1 MRIERLDLVRYG
13 RFTDASLELPRG
25 RPDLHIAVG
34 PNEAGKSTVLEAL
47 EDLLFGIKARSD
59 MNFLHSYRDM
69 LLGAAVEA
77 NGKQLAF
84 RRRKGNKNTLL
95 TAEGAPMSAGERA
108 LAPFTGNVD
117 RAFFG
122 RMFNLDHERLRDGG
136 REILQDRDEIGQ
148 MLFSAGSG
156 IQDLR
161 KRLAA
166 LDQKAD
172 SLWAPRRSA
181 KRKFYQA
188 HDRLKA
194 SESEKRDGIVT
205 AAKWRELKK
214 AYERRRSEFQE
225 LQVDV
230 EAKRAKLRGIQRIR
244 RVAQD
249 VGWKLE
255 IDDKLAQLRSVADL
269 PADAR
274 DGLQAAEADVVL
286 ADRRLEDA
294 KSDLD
299 SLQQDRGN
307 VSWDDALVRR
317 ADEVQKLHTLRIQV
331 EAERSDLPKRER
343 ELYAAEDRIRELGAE
358 LGWESEDLESILSR
372 IPSTVKVKRTRKLLR
387 QRGTLARSMEKVQ
400 VELDAAERRLADC
413 ANRIRETGAASDV
426 TRLSAVLS
434 AASGE
439 HGEIGSSIRS
449 AQNRAREAGIAA
461 DRLASSLDPPLD
473 QPATDSPP
481 QVPPTSTVGEFRDD
495 RRRLDQLLRDCRRS
509 IRNGESKLR
518 RKRQARDRFVAEKQ
532 PVTREEVQGIR
543 DERDRLWRD
552 IRARVLEGKA
562 AFDVH
567 TDAPEAVAKRYEGR
581 VEAADSAA
589 DRRLETVEAA
599 AQLAEIDRSID
610 SDRAALSELKV
621 ERERLEEEASR
632 NEERWTRLWSDFRFS
647 PRDPNA
653 MLDWLAKH
661 EQLQR
666 QLAAGAEADR
676 EIETL
681 QRQEQRAISELKAE
695 LETLQA
701 SGIPGESLGLRVML
715 EFAKDIKMRNQ
726 QAKEARERLEADLA
740 NAESRLERKRSALR
754 GAQRK
759 QFGWGGRWAQAVAD
773 LGLDPADDPDQIDD
787 QIQSIEKLRSL
798 VNPLKDL
805 RDNRV
810 GKIKRDIEDFR
821 RESDRTLQAVAEDLL
836 PADSFESVPVL
847 EARLVMARK
856 AREQALQLD
865 KQIKRSSGGIRKLR
879 EQRRLGEEAIAR
891 LHSAART
898 DTVEQLWVEIEK
910 AEQHRKC
917 VADKQQV
924 ETRLQRQGDGLSIP
938 QLVAECEDV
947 DLDAA
952 AAEQTT
958 LEEDTKALQDQLLEA
973 RDKYRAAQTAFKAV
987 GGGDAAAVAE
997 SKRQGAIAE
1006 IREVAEEYA
1015 RVRGAALLLRWAID
1029 RHRREKQGPLL
1040 KKAAQL
1046 FGQLTL
1052 GSFQRL
1058 ELDYD
1063 RHDRPILVGRRP
1075 SGERVGVEGMSDG
1088 SLDQLYLAL
1097 RIAALEHYFEQ
1108 AEPLPF
1114 VADDLFINFDNA
1126 RAAAGFQVLGQLAE
1140 RCQVLFFTH
1149 HEHLVD
1155 LARSALAQPP
1165 AVVRMKR

>member
-13 RFTDASLELPRG
+13 RFTDASLELPPG

-47 EDLLFGIKARSD
+47 EDLLFGIKPRSD
-59 MNFLHSYRDM
+59 MNFRHSYRDM
-69 LLGAAVEA
+69 LLGATLEA
-77 NGKQLAF
+77 NGKQLLF

-95 TAEGAPMSAGERA
+95 TAEGAPMPAGERA
-108 LAPFTGNVD
+108 LAPFTGSVD

-122 RMFNLDHERLRDGG
+122 RMFNLDHQRLRIGG
-136 REILQDRDEIGQ
+136 QEILQDRDEIGQ

-156 IQDLR
+156 IQNLR

-166 LDQKAD
+166 LDREAD
-172 SLWAPRRSA
+172 SLWASRRSA

-188 HDRLKA
+188 LDRLKA
-194 SESEKRDGIVT
+194 AEGEKRGSIVT
-205 AAKWRELKK
+205 AAHWRGLKK
-214 AYERRRSEFQE
+214 AYERHRSEFRG
-225 LQVDV
+225 LQQAV
-230 EAKRAKLRGIQRIR
+230 EAKRAKLRRIDRIR
-244 RVAQD
+244 RVMQD
-249 VGWKLE
+249 VGRKLE
-255 IDDKLAQLRSVADL
+255 IDDELARLHSVADL

-274 DGLQAAEADVVL
+274 GRLLTAEADVLL

-294 KSDLD
+294 KSELD
-299 SLQQDRGN
+299 SLRQERSE

-317 ADEVQKLHTLRIQV
+317 AEEVQKLHTQRIQV

-358 LGWESEDLESILSR
+358 IGWESGALASILSR

-387 QRGTLARSMEKVQ
+387 QRGTLARSVEKARI
-400 VELDAAERRLADC
+400 ELDAAERGLADC
-413 ANRIRETGAASDV
+413 ANRIRETGTASDV

-449 AQNRAREAGIAA
+449 ARNRAREAGIEA
-461 DRLASSLDPPLD
+461 DRLAASLDPPLGRAA
-473 QPATDSPP
+473 PDSVP
-481 QVPPTSTVGEFRDD
+481 QVPPASTVAEFRDD
-495 RRRLDQLLRDCRRS
+495 RRRLEQLIRECRRS
-509 IRNGESKLR
+509 IRNRESKLR
-518 RKRQARDRFVAEKQ
+518 RKQQARDRFVAEKQ
-532 PVTREEVQGIR
+532 PVTLEEVQRLRG
-543 DERDRLWRD
+543 ERDRLWRD
-552 IRARVLEGKA
+552 IRTLILEGSGA
-562 AFDVH
+562 IDVQ
-567 TDAPEAVAKRYEGR
+567 AGPPERVAKRYEGR

-610 SDRAALSELKV
+610 SDGASLSELKA
-621 ERERLEEEASR
+621 EREQLEEEAR
-632 NEERWTRLWSDFRFS
+632 LNQQRWGRLWRDFRFS

-666 QLAAGAEADR
+666 QLSARAEAER

-681 QRQEQRAISELKAE
+681 RRQERRAVSELKAE
-695 LETLQA
+695 LERLGA
-701 SGIPGESLGLRVML
+701 SGIPAERLGLRVML
-715 EFAKDIKMRNQ
+715 EFAKDVKTRNQ

-740 NAESRLERKRSALR
+740 NAESRLERKRSALA
-754 GAQRK
+754 GAKRK
-759 QFGWGGRWAQAVAD
+759 RFAWGGRWSQAVAD

-787 QIQSIEKLRSL
+787 QIQSIEKLRSK
-798 VNPLKDL
+798 VKPLEDL

-810 GKIKRDIEDFR
+810 AKIKRDIEDFS
-821 RESDRTLQAVAEDLL
+821 RESERTLQAVAEDLL
-836 PADSFESVPVL
+836 PGDSFESVPVL
-847 EARLVMARK
+847 EGRLAVARK

-865 KQIKRSSGGIRKLR
+865 EQIKRRSGGIRKLR
-879 EQRRLGEEAIAR
+879 QQRRLGQEAIAR
-891 LHSAART
+891 LRSAART
-898 DTVEQLWVEIEK
+898 DTVEGLWVEIEK
-910 AEQHRKC
+910 AEQYRQC

-924 ETRLQRQGDGLSIP
+924 ERQLRKQGDGLSIR

-952 AAEQTT
+952 ASQQRT
-958 LEEDTKALQDQLLEA
+958 LEEDTKALRDQLMEA
-973 RDKYRAAQTAFKAV
+973 RDSYRSAKEAFEAV

-1040 KKAAQL
+1040 KKAAGL

-1114 VADDLFINFDNA
+1114 VADDLFINFDNE

-1155 LARSALAQPP
+1155 LAASALAKPP